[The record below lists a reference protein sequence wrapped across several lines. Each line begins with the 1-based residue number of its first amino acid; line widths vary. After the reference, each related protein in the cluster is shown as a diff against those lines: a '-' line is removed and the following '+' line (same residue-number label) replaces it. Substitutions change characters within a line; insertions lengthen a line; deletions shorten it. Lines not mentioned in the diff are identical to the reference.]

1 MISINDKY
9 DFSFT
14 ASSLRL
20 NEMLLVARAT
30 KDEVD
35 VDYTN
40 DLGSGKSSTGKRM
53 LSEFKKRI
61 SHLTPLQLDV
71 LLNSD
76 LVTQK
81 QLTFVSVCKSYSF
94 IKEFVV
100 EVVREKLLVNDYQIS
115 DGDYISF
122 YRRKFDLHEEM
133 DSLTELTEKKIKQV
147 TFKILEQAGLINDIK
162 SRIIQPQ
169 IIDYKLI
176 KALVQDNPN
185 WLKVLLVSDMDIQ
198 RVKE

>member
-1 MISINDKY
+1 MTKTNKY

-20 NEMLLVARAT
+20 NEMLMVARAHQ
-30 KDEVD
+30 DGVE

-40 DLGSGKSSTGKRM
+40 ELGGGKSSTGKRM

-61 SHLTPLQLDV
+61 SHLTPEQLDV

-81 QLTFVSVCKSYSF
+81 QLALVSVCKPYSF
-94 IKEFVV
+94 IREFIV
-100 EVVREKLLVNDYQIS
+100 EVVREKVLVYDYQIT

-162 SRIIQPQ
+162 NRIIQPQ
-169 IIDYKLI
+169 IIDYKLM

-198 RVKE
+198 RAKE

>member
-1 MISINDKY
+1 MIKTGKY

-20 NEMLLVARAT
+20 NKMLIVAVAHH
-30 KDEVD
+30 DGIE

-40 DLGSGKSSTGKRM
+40 DLGGGKSSTGKRM

-61 SHLTPLQLDV
+61 SYLTPAQVDV

-81 QLTFVSVCKSYSF
+81 QLTLVSVCKAYGF
-94 IKEFVV
+94 IREFII
-100 EVVREKLLVNDYQIS
+100 EVVREKVLVYDYQIT

-122 YRRKFDLHEEM
+122 YRRKFDLYEEM
-133 DSLTELTEKKIKQV
+133 DTLTELTEKKIKQV

-162 SRIIQPQ
+162 NRIIQPQ
-169 IIDYKLI
+169 IIDYKLM
-176 KALVQDNPN
+176 KALIQDNPN

-198 RVKE
+198 RAKE

>member
-1 MISINDKY
+1 MTKTNKY

-20 NEMLLVARAT
+20 NEMLMVARAHQNGV
-30 KDEVD
+30 E

-40 DLGSGKSSTGKRM
+40 ELGGGKSSTGKRM

-61 SHLTPLQLDV
+61 SHLTPEQLDV

-81 QLTFVSVCKSYSF
+81 QLTLVSVCKPYSF
-94 IKEFVV
+94 IREFIV
-100 EVVREKLLVNDYQIS
+100 EVVREKVLVYDYQIT

-162 SRIIQPQ
+162 NRIIQPQ
-169 IIDYKLI
+169 IIDYKLM

-198 RVKE
+198 RAKE

>member
-1 MISINDKY
+1 MTLKIDKF

-20 NEMLLVARAT
+20 NEMLLVARAHYNGI
-30 KDEVD
+30 E

-40 DLGSGKSSTGKRM
+40 DLGGGKSSTGKRM

-61 SHLTPLQLDV
+61 SHLTPNQLEV
-71 LLNSD
+71 LIKGD
-76 LVTQK
+76 LISQK
-81 QLTFVSVCKSYSF
+81 QLAFVSICKSYSF

-100 EVVREKLLVNDYQIS
+100 EVVREKALVYDYQITN
-115 DGDYISF
+115 GDYISF

-162 SRIIQPQ
+162 NRIIQPQ
-169 IIDYKLI
+169 IIDYKLM
-176 KALVQDNPN
+176 KALVQDNPS
-185 WLKVLLVSDMDIQ
+185 WLKVLLVSDLDIE
-198 RVKE
+198 RAKE

>member
-1 MISINDKY
+1 MIETNKY

-20 NEMLLVARAT
+20 NEMLLVALAYH
-30 KDEVD
+30 DGVE

-40 DLGSGKSSTGKRM
+40 DLGGGKSSTGKRM

-61 SHLTPLQLDV
+61 SNMTSEQLEV
-71 LLNSD
+71 LLNGD
-76 LVTQK
+76 LITQK
-81 QLTFVSVCKSYSF
+81 QMTLVSVCKSYSF
-94 IKEFVV
+94 IREFII
-100 EVVREKLLVNDYQIS
+100 EVVREKLLVYDCQIT

-133 DSLTELTEKKIKQV
+133 ESLTDLTEKKIKQV

-162 SRIIQPQ
+162 NRIIQPQ

-176 KALVQDNPN
+176 KAIVQDNPN

-198 RVKE
+198 RAKE

>member
-1 MISINDKY
+1 M
-9 DFSFT
+9 
-14 ASSLRL
+14 
-20 NEMLLVARAT
+20 
-30 KDEVD
+30 
-35 VDYTN
+35 
-40 DLGSGKSSTGKRM
+40 
-53 LSEFKKRI
+53 
-61 SHLTPLQLDV
+61 
-71 LLNSD
+71 LNSD

-81 QLTFVSVCKSYSF
+81 QLTLVSVCKPYSF
-94 IKEFVV
+94 IREFIV
-100 EVVREKLLVNDYQIS
+100 EVVREKVLVYDYQIT

-162 SRIIQPQ
+162 NRIIQPQ
-169 IIDYKLI
+169 IIDYKLM

-198 RVKE
+198 RAKE

>member
-1 MISINDKY
+1 MIKTNKY

-20 NEMLLVARAT
+20 NEMLLVTRAYH
-30 KDEVD
+30 DGVD
-35 VDYTN
+35 VDYIN
-40 DLGSGKSSTGKRM
+40 DLGGGKSSTGKRM

-61 SHLTPLQLDV
+61 SHLTPAQVDV

-81 QLTFVSVCKSYSF
+81 QLTLVSLCKAYSF
-94 IKEFVV
+94 IREFIV
-100 EVVREKLLVNDYQIS
+100 EVVREKVLVYDYQIT

-147 TFKILEQAGLINDIK
+147 TFKVLEQAGLINDIK
-162 SRIIQPQ
+162 NRIIQPQ

-198 RVKE
+198 RAKL

>member
-1 MISINDKY
+1 MELTSIKY

-20 NEMLLVARAT
+20 NEMLYVTDAHQ
-30 KDEVD
+30 KGVE

-40 DLGSGKSSTGKRM
+40 VLGGGKSSTGKRM

-61 SHLTPLQLDV
+61 SHLTPLQIEV

-76 LVTQK
+76 LISQK
-81 QLTFVSVCKSYSF
+81 QLTLVSICKSYSF
-94 IKEFVV
+94 IKEFII
-100 EVVREKLLVNDYQIS
+100 EVVREKVLVYDYQIS

-147 TFKILEQAGLINDIK
+147 TFKILEQAGLIDDIK
-162 SRIIQPQ
+162 NRIIQPQ
-169 IIDYKLI
+169 IIDYKLM

-198 RVKE
+198 RAKE

>member
-1 MISINDKY
+1 MTKTNKY

-20 NEMLLVARAT
+20 NEMLLVARASH
-30 KDEVD
+30 DGVE

-40 DLGSGKSSTGKRM
+40 ELGGGKSSTGKRM

-61 SHLTPLQLDV
+61 SHLTPAQLNV

-81 QLTFVSVCKSYSF
+81 QLTLVSVCKSYSF
-94 IKEFVV
+94 IREFIV
-100 EVVREKLLVNDYQIS
+100 EVVREKVLVYDYQIT

-147 TFKILEQAGLINDIK
+147 IFKILEQAGLINDIK
-162 SRIIQPQ
+162 NRIIQPQ
-169 IIDYKLI
+169 IIDYKLMR
-176 KALVQDNPN
+176 ALVQDNPN
-185 WLKVLLVSDMDIQ
+185 WLKVLLVSDTDIQ
-198 RVKE
+198 RAKE

>member
-1 MISINDKY
+1 MTKTNKY

-20 NEMLLVARAT
+20 NEMLMVARAHQ
-30 KDEVD
+30 DGVE

-40 DLGSGKSSTGKRM
+40 ELGGGKSSTGKRM

-61 SHLTPLQLDV
+61 SHLTPEQLDV

-81 QLTFVSVCKSYSF
+81 QLTLVSVCKPYSF
-94 IKEFVV
+94 IREFIV
-100 EVVREKLLVNDYQIS
+100 EVVREKVLVYDYQIT

-122 YRRKFDLHEEM
+122 YRRKLDLHEEM

-162 SRIIQPQ
+162 NRIIQPQ
-169 IIDYKLI
+169 IIDYKLM

-198 RVKE
+198 RAK

>member
-1 MISINDKY
+1 MTKTNKY

-20 NEMLLVARAT
+20 NEMLMVARAHQ
-30 KDEVD
+30 DGVE

-40 DLGSGKSSTGKRM
+40 ELGGGKSSTGKRM

-61 SHLTPLQLDV
+61 SHLTPEQLDV

-81 QLTFVSVCKSYSF
+81 QLTLVSVCKPYSF
-94 IKEFVV
+94 IREFIV
-100 EVVREKLLVNDYQIS
+100 EVVREKVLVYDYQIT

-162 SRIIQPQ
+162 NRTIQPQ
-169 IIDYKLI
+169 IIDYKLM
-176 KALVQDNPN
+176 KSLVQDNPN
-185 WLKVLLVSDMDIQ
+185 WLKVLLVSDTDIQ
-198 RVKE
+198 RAKE

>member
-1 MISINDKY
+1 
-9 DFSFT
+9 
-14 ASSLRL
+14 
-20 NEMLLVARAT
+20 
-30 KDEVD
+30 
-35 VDYTN
+35 
-40 DLGSGKSSTGKRM
+40 
-53 LSEFKKRI
+53 
-61 SHLTPLQLDV
+61 LTPAQFNV

-81 QLTFVSVCKSYSF
+81 QLTLVSVCKSYSF
-94 IKEFVV
+94 IREFIV
-100 EVVREKLLVNDYQIS
+100 EVVREKVLVYDFQIT

-162 SRIIQPQ
+162 NRLIQPQ
-169 IIDYKLI
+169 IIDYKFM

-185 WLKVLLVSDMDIQ
+185 WLKVLLVSDTDIQ
-198 RVKE
+198 RAKE

>member
-1 MISINDKY
+1 MTITNKY

-20 NEMLLVARAT
+20 NEMLLVARAHH
-30 KDEVD
+30 DGVE

-40 DLGSGKSSTGKRM
+40 DLGGGKSSTGKRM

-61 SHLTPLQLDV
+61 SHLTRAQLEI

-81 QLTFVSVCKSYSF
+81 QLTLVSVCKAYSF
-94 IKEFVV
+94 IREFIV
-100 EVVREKLLVNDYQIS
+100 EVVREKVLVYDYQIT

-147 TFKILEQAGLINDIK
+147 TFKVLEQAGLINDIK
-162 SRIIQPQ
+162 NRIIQPQ
-169 IIDYKLI
+169 IIDYKLM

-185 WLKVLLVSDMDIQ
+185 WLKVLLVSDRDIQ
-198 RVKE
+198 RAKE

>member
-1 MISINDKY
+1 MTKTNKY

-20 NEMLLVARAT
+20 NEMILVARACH
-30 KDEVD
+30 DGVE

-40 DLGSGKSSTGKRM
+40 ELGGGKSSTGKRM

-61 SHLTPLQLDV
+61 SHLTPAQLDV

-81 QLTFVSVCKSYSF
+81 QLTLVSVCKPYSF
-94 IKEFVV
+94 IREFIV
-100 EVVREKLLVNDYQIS
+100 EVVREKVLVYDYQIT

-162 SRIIQPQ
+162 NRIIQPQ

-185 WLKVLLVSDMDIQ
+185 WLKVLLVSDTDIQ
-198 RVKE
+198 RAKE

>member
-1 MISINDKY
+1 MTKTDKY

-20 NEMLLVARAT
+20 NEMLLVARAIN
-30 KDEVD
+30 DGVEI
-35 VDYTN
+35 DYTN
-40 DLGSGKSSTGKRM
+40 DLGGGKSSTGKRM

-61 SHLTPLQLDV
+61 LHLTPAQFNV

-81 QLTFVSVCKSYSF
+81 QLTLVSVCKSYSF
-94 IKEFVV
+94 IREFIV
-100 EVVREKLLVNDYQIS
+100 EVVREKVLVYDFQIT

-162 SRIIQPQ
+162 NRLIQPQ
-169 IIDYKLI
+169 IIDYKFM

-185 WLKVLLVSDMDIQ
+185 WLKVLLVSDTDIQ
-198 RVKE
+198 RAKE

>member
-1 MISINDKY
+1 MIKTNKY

-20 NEMLLVARAT
+20 NEMLLVARAIH
-30 KDEVD
+30 DGAE

-40 DLGSGKSSTGKRM
+40 DLGGGKSSTGTRM

-61 SHLTPLQLDV
+61 SLLTPEQLDV

-81 QLTFVSVCKSYSF
+81 QLTLVSVCKAYSF
-94 IKEFVV
+94 IREFIV
-100 EVVREKLLVNDYQIS
+100 EVVREKVLVYDYQIT

-147 TFKILEQAGLINDIK
+147 TFKMLEQAGLINDIK
-162 SRIIQPQ
+162 NRIVQPQ

-185 WLKVLLVSDMDIQ
+185 WLKILLVSDTDIQ

>member
-1 MISINDKY
+1 MIKTNKY

-20 NEMLLVARAT
+20 NEMLLVARAYH
-30 KDEVD
+30 DDVE

-40 DLGSGKSSTGKRM
+40 DLGGGKSSTGKRM

-61 SHLTPLQLDV
+61 SHLTPVQVEV

-81 QLTFVSVCKSYSF
+81 QLTLVSVCKSYSF
-94 IKEFVV
+94 IREFIV
-100 EVVREKLLVNDYQIS
+100 EVVREKVLVYDYQIT

-162 SRIIQPQ
+162 NKIIQPQ

-185 WLKVLLVSDMDIQ
+185 WLKVLLVSDTDIQ
-198 RVKE
+198 RAKE

>member
-1 MISINDKY
+1 MTKTDKY

-20 NEMLLVARAT
+20 NEMLLVARAIN
-30 KDEVD
+30 DGVEI
-35 VDYTN
+35 DYTN
-40 DLGSGKSSTGKRM
+40 DLGGGKSSTGKRM

-61 SHLTPLQLDV
+61 LHLTPAQFNV

-81 QLTFVSVCKSYSF
+81 QLTLVSVCKSYSF
-94 IKEFVV
+94 IREFIV
-100 EVVREKLLVNDYQIS
+100 EVVREKVLVYDFQIT

-162 SRIIQPQ
+162 NRLIQPQ
-169 IIDYKLI
+169 IIDYKFM
-176 KALVQDNPN
+176 KALVKDNPN
-185 WLKVLLVSDMDIQ
+185 FLKVLLVSDTDIQ
-198 RVKE
+198 RAKE

>member
-1 MISINDKY
+1 MTKTNKY

-20 NEMLLVARAT
+20 NEMLLVARAFH
-30 KDEVD
+30 DGVE

-40 DLGSGKSSTGKRM
+40 ELGGGKSSTGKRM

-61 SHLTPLQLDV
+61 SHLTSAQLDV

-81 QLTFVSVCKSYSF
+81 QLTLVSVCKPYSF
-94 IKEFVV
+94 IRDFVV
-100 EVVREKLLVNDYQIS
+100 EVVREKILVYDYQIT

-133 DSLTELTEKKIKQV
+133 DSITELTEKKIKQV

-162 SRIIQPQ
+162 NRIIQPQ
-169 IIDYKLI
+169 IIDYKLM

-185 WLKVLLVSDMDIQ
+185 WLKVLLVSDTDIQ
-198 RVKE
+198 RAKE

>member
-1 MISINDKY
+1 MTKTNKY

-20 NEMLLVARAT
+20 NEMLLVARASH
-30 KDEVD
+30 DGVE

-40 DLGSGKSSTGKRM
+40 ELGGGKSSTGKRM

-61 SHLTPLQLDV
+61 SHLTPAQLNV

-81 QLTFVSVCKSYSF
+81 QLTLVSVCKSYSF
-94 IKEFVV
+94 IREFIV
-100 EVVREKLLVNDYQIS
+100 EVVREKVLVYDYQIT

-162 SRIIQPQ
+162 NRIIQPQ
-169 IIDYKLI
+169 IIDYKLMR
-176 KALVQDNPN
+176 ALVQDNPN
-185 WLKVLLVSDMDIQ
+185 WLKVLLVSDTDIQ
-198 RVKE
+198 RAEE